1 MSDPLVSVIVPIY
14 NSFKYLPTS
23 LESLHQQ
30 DLSSAQ
36 FILANDGSSD
46 NSLQIM
52 RKYAEKDPRF
62 EFLDFPH
69 QGTGKTRNMAMKS
82 ARGKYIICYDPDDY
96 YSCNNVLSSLYKQ
109 AESQNCDMIVFNYN
123 IMDESGNVIKECDI
137 AENLKSTH
145 ILNNVDTFN
154 WRNIKG
160 KIFEALSFSA

>member
-69 QGTGKTRNMAMKS
+69 HKK
-82 ARGKYIICYDPDDY
+82 
-96 YSCNNVLSSLYKQ
+96 NVK
-109 AESQNCDMIVFNYN
+109 
-123 IMDESGNVIKECDI
+123 
-137 AENLKSTH
+137 H
-145 ILNNVDTFN
+145 
-154 WRNIKG
+154 
-160 KIFEALSFSA
+160 